1 MTRKTA
7 SQDSAWTDRTRAL
20 DRGLQILEEV
30 AGRSSMTLA
39 EISAACGLSPSTATR
54 ILRTLELR
62 GFLIRDPDN
71 KAYRIGLKSFEIG
84 SKFLSETRLQ
94 ETCRLILRKL
104 TAASGQST
112 TLAILNR
119 ADVVYVEAHEATA
132 PLRSTP
138 LIGMRTPAHATA
150 SGKCLLAAQWAEG
163 LLEAIGP
170 GPYVGLTERTIT
182 AFDALKQELIAV
194 RKNGIAFD
202 HEELHAD
209 ISSMACPVYDRSG
222 EVIAALAI
230 HALTSQMTSH
240 SDDWS
245 ILLRSAAA
253 ESSLRLGWR
262 DRYQD
267 AQVKAS
273 SLLID

>member
-1 MTRKTA
+1 MTGRPA
-7 SQDSAWTDRTRAL
+7 SQESAWTDRTRAL
-20 DRGLQILEEV
+20 DRGLQILEEI
-30 AGRSSMTLA
+30 AGRSSMTLVEIA
-39 EISAACGLSPSTATR
+39 EACGLSPSTATR
-54 ILRTLELR
+54 ILKTLELR
-62 GFLIRDPDN
+62 GFLIRDPDTR
-71 KAYRIGLKSFEIG
+71 AYRIGLKSFEVG

-104 TAASGQST
+104 TAATGQST

-119 ADVVYVEAHEATA
+119 ADVVYVEAHEATS

-150 SGKCLLAAQWAEG
+150 SGKCLLAAQWGEG
-163 LLEAIGP
+163 LLEAVGS
-170 GPYVGLTERTIT
+170 GPYAGLTDRTIT
-182 AFDALKQELIAV
+182 SLEALKQELIAV

-209 ISSMACPVYDRSG
+209 ISSMACPVHDRSG

-230 HALTSQMTSH
+230 HALTSQMTSN

-262 DRYQD
+262 DKYHDVQ
-267 AQVKAS
+267 AKAS